1 MSSQKTSGKQTAD
14 RVAAAR
20 AREAHYKAA
29 RERSERI
36 EKVFTVVVAVVLV
49 LALGIPTV
57 ALSLLGGAH

>member
-20 AREAHYKAA
+20 AREAYYKAA

-36 EKVFTVVVAVVLV
+36 KKVFTC
-49 LALGIPTV
+49 
-57 ALSLLGGAH
+57 LLYTSPSPRD